1 MVKLLAFIFI
11 FLFSFTSY
19 AQCEKGWEKFDKKD
33 KMAFYEKTFSA
44 QTIDSLKK
52 TTTIFFYQKADIPT
66 LDTLRRMLTEAWDI
80 TPLIFVEGTKAAEYM
95 GNPAYSYFVN
105 SSYDVDMMVGGTSS
119 NPGDPY
125 AASNPGTYASWTH
138 YYLLLQFGG
147 KDATNLCRIEL
158 YPKFRTAKPK
168 GQDYYDIDRNIF
180 YSRILFHNWT
190 PLLLKAQLQ
199 EAAANIK
206 NKFRPC
212 LYDIVKAENLTE
224 LLTGDTLYVPKSLLL
239 DFNILNGNE
248 NYQGDDIFSGYKYKY
263 RLCTDEELYD
273 IFEVQKRGRLL
284 FENVISSTFKYI
296 TIHDMRDKKIVYRNF
311 VQDSKTIKA
320 KDIKAIK

>member
-1 MVKLLAFIFI
+1 MKKFFAFIFI
-11 FLFSFTSY
+11 LFFSFTSY
-19 AQCEKGWEKFDKKD
+19 AQCKAEWAKSDPKD
-33 KMAFYEKTFSA
+33 EMAFYARTFSEA
-44 QTIDSLKK
+44 TLDSLKK
-52 TTTIFFYQKADIPT
+52 TTTVFFYQKADIPT

-80 TPLIFVEGTKAAEYM
+80 SPLIFVEGTEAGKYI
-95 GNPAYSYFVN
+95 GDPAYSYFVN
-105 SSYDVDMMVGGTSS
+105 SNYEVDMMVGRTPQNLG
-119 NPGDPY
+119 
-125 AASNPGTYASWTH
+125 GTYASWTH
-138 YYLLLQFGG
+138 YYLLLKSGG
-147 KDATNLCRIEL
+147 KNANNLCRIEL

-168 GQDYYDIDRNIF
+168 GQTYYDIDRNIF

-248 NYQGDDIFSGYKYKY
+248 NYQGDNIFSGYKYKY

-273 IFEVQKRGRLL
+273 IFEVQKKGRLL

-320 KDIKAIK
+320 KDIKAIR